1 MLRLNLRTNKNNTLV
16 YNEILKFVKT
26 QWQLSDLREIN
37 NDNGC
42 LPKDLSKCLKRVLH
56 GSYILQVNKM
66 YDISTSKYKQLERIR
81 NVSNVNIEATEDVK
95 PQIWEPK
102 AKRMLLLHLTD
113 GLQDVIGIEYKT
125 ISSLQDT
132 LIPGYKI
139 MIIGPL
145 ICRRGVMLLEESKF
159 REIGGEVES
168 LSISNALENVL
179 ARALDCPENPDP
191 YNDKDRQ
198 ENNNRPSPAT
208 NDFFEDDFEV
218 NLEEVTQIEQQ
229 NLEMDNIQSTNNTS
243 NSANTQN
250 NLSNRL
256 DIMQPTFV
264 HPKNPVN
271 DNNVHQS
278 NNINEAFDMD
288 DELLGMIE
296 EDQFIASTSC
306 TSTSSTFKNT
316 GSTDR
321 GKNLVKPFRVL
332 PKEDNDYNME
342 DNIVVVEDT
351 DNRIESFNKKE
362 NIKQQSDIDFPED
375 DFNFDDLNMLEI
387 VEKKATIPK
396 TKESDVKGNFLPS
409 KLFLKNT
416 DSVKGIK
423 SCETFKF
430 KTNSTNT
437 SKASSSMQVD
447 RQKEIGIKRPAPLI
461 SPSVIG
467 SSKKS
472 CIKETSSQ
480 EKGVRKIS
488 DFIKSKNFQEEIPA
502 KICDF
507 ICDIIEE
514 TVKEITFKTVRGQFI
529 TFGKLSRK
537 NLCWQLEG
545 TISDKTA
552 ALDVA
557 VASEIIERFLGFS
570 VKEFSQK
577 KKLAKVNCD
586 IEHELRM
593 ACRNAEQKLK
603 ELDALLELELNPNQK
618 AKVVNIRPLTDQQ
631 KISTGDLDDS
641 LCLING
647 FGCCC
652 WCCCCWSALT
662 TELGV
667 TNGRGNRRDVKP
679 TRRKVVPIQKY
690 TNCGI
695 NTRTKRDRAFCCP
708 TKQLPKT

>member
-1 MLRLNLRTNKNNTLV
+1 MNEDLMQRIKNTLQSESYFMNDTWLRDCIEYFTSENNTLV

-42 LPKDLSKCLKRVLH
+42 LPRDLNKYMYKVLH

-95 PQIWEPK
+95 PQMWEPK

-139 MIIGPL
+139 MIIGPVT
-145 ICRRGVMLLEESKF
+145 CRRGVILLEATKF
-159 REIGGEVES
+159 KEIGGEVES

-179 ARALDCPENPDP
+179 ARALNCPENPDP
-191 YNDKDRQ
+191 YNDKDSQ
-198 ENNNRPSPAT
+198 EINNTPLPAT

-218 NLEEVTQIEQQ
+218 NLEELTQIEQRNQ
-229 NLEMDNIQSTNNTS
+229 EMNNIRSTNNAL
-243 NSANTQN
+243 NSASTQN

-256 DIMQPTFV
+256 NITQPTFV
-264 HPKNPVN
+264 NSINPIN
-271 DNNVHQS
+271 DNNMYQS
-278 NNINEAFDMD
+278 NNISEALDMD
-288 DELLGMIE
+288 DELLEMIE
-296 EDQFIASTSC
+296 EDQFITSTSC
-306 TSTSSTFKNT
+306 TSTTNTFKNT
-316 GSTDR
+316 ESTDR
-321 GKNLVKPFRVL
+321 EKNLVKSFRVL

-342 DNIVVVEDT
+342 DNIVVVKDK
-351 DNRIESFNKKE
+351 DNWIEPFNKKD
-362 NIKQQSDIDFPED
+362 NIKEESDIYFPED
-375 DFNFDDLNMLEI
+375 DFNFEDLDAIEI
-387 VEKKATIPK
+387 AETKPPTIQE
-396 TKESDVKGNFLPS
+396 TTESDVKGHFLPS

-416 DSVKGIK
+416 NTVKSK
-423 SCETFKF
+423 NSCETFKL
-430 KTNSTNT
+430 KTNSTNGN
-437 SKASSSMQVD
+437 KASTSMQVD
-447 RQKEIGIKRPAPLI
+447 SQKEIGIKRPAALI
-461 SPSVIG
+461 SPSLIKP
-467 SSKKS
+467 KKS

-488 DFIKSKNFQEEIPA
+488 DFMKNNQFQEEIPA

-507 ICDIIEE
+507 ICDIINEIVE
-514 TVKEITFKTVRGQFI
+514 EITFKTVRGQFI
-529 TFGKLSRK
+529 TFGKLSKK
-537 NLCWQLEG
+537 NLCWQLDG

-557 VASEIIERFLGFS
+557 VASE
-570 VKEFSQK
+570 FSQK
-577 KKLAKVNCD
+577 KKLAKVNCNV
-586 IEHELRM
+586 EHELRM

-631 KISTGDLDDS
+631 RILIDKRLKALKI
-641 LCLING
+641 
-647 FGCCC
+647 
-652 WCCCCWSALT
+652 
-662 TELGV
+662 
-667 TNGRGNRRDVKP
+667 
-679 TRRKVVPIQKY
+679 
-690 TNCGI
+690 
-695 NTRTKRDRAFCCP
+695 
-708 TKQLPKT
+708 

>member
-1 MLRLNLRTNKNNTLV
+1 MFTKSLTR
-16 YNEILKFVKT
+16 ILHP
-26 QWQLSDLREIN
+26 SD
-37 NDNGC
+37 
-42 LPKDLSKCLKRVLH
+42 
-56 GSYILQVNKM
+56 
-66 YDISTSKYKQLERIR
+66 
-81 NVSNVNIEATEDVK
+81 ATEDVK
-95 PQIWEPK
+95 PQMWEPK
-102 AKRMLLLHLTD
+102 PKRMLQLHLTD

-125 ISSLQDT
+125 ITSLQDT

-139 MIIGPL
+139 MIIGPV
-145 ICRRGVMLLEESKF
+145 ICRRGVILLEERKF

-198 ENNNRPSPAT
+198 ENNNRPLPAP
-208 NDFFEDDFEV
+208 NNFFEDDFEV
-218 NLEEVTQIEQQ
+218 NLEEVTQIEQRM
-229 NLEMDNIQSTNNTS
+229 EMDNIQSTNNTS
-243 NSANTQN
+243 NSVNTQN

-271 DNNVHQS
+271 DYNIHQS

-288 DELLGMIE
+288 DELLGMLE

-332 PKEDNDYNME
+332 PKEDNDYNIE

-351 DNRIESFNKKE
+351 DNKIESFIKKE
-362 NIKQQSDIDFPED
+362 NIKQQRDIDFPED
-375 DFNFDDLNMLEI
+375 DFNFDDLDTLEI
-387 VEKKATIPK
+387 MEKKATIPK
-396 TKESDVKGNFLPS
+396 PEESDVKRNFLPS

-416 DSVKGIK
+416 DSVKGK
-423 SCETFKF
+423 NSCETFKF
-430 KTNSTNT
+430 KTSSSNT
-437 SKASSSMQVD
+437 SKESSSMQVD
-447 RQKEIGIKRPAPLI
+447 RQKEIGVKRPATLI

-488 DFIKSKNFQEEIPA
+488 DFLKNKNFQEDIPV

-514 TVKEITFKTVRGQFI
+514 TVKEIAFKTVRGQFI

-618 AKVVNIRPLTDQQ
+618 AKVVNIKPLTDQQ
-631 KISTGDLDDS
+631 KVIIDKRLK
-641 LCLING
+641 
-647 FGCCC
+647 
-652 WCCCCWSALT
+652 AL
-662 TELGV
+662 
-667 TNGRGNRRDVKP
+667 K
-679 TRRKVVPIQKY
+679 I
-690 TNCGI
+690 
-695 NTRTKRDRAFCCP
+695 
-708 TKQLPKT
+708 

>member
-1 MLRLNLRTNKNNTLV
+1 MNEDLMQRVKNTLQSESYTMNDTWLRDCIEYFISENNTVV

-42 LPKDLSKCLKRVLH
+42 LPKDLNKCLQR
-56 GSYILQVNKM
+56 VNKM

-81 NVSNVNIEATEDVK
+81 NVSNVNIDATEDVK
-95 PQIWEPK
+95 PQMWEPK
-102 AKRMLLLHLTD
+102 PKRMLLLHLTD

-125 ISSLQDT
+125 ITSLQDT

-139 MIIGPL
+139 MITGPV
-145 ICRRGVMLLEESKF
+145 ICRRGVILLEERKF

-198 ENNNRPSPAT
+198 ENNNRSSPAP

-218 NLEEVTQIEQQ
+218 NLEEVTQIEQRM
-229 NLEMDNIQSTNNTS
+229 EMDNIQSTNNTS
-243 NSANTQN
+243 NSVNTQN

-271 DNNVHQS
+271 DYNIHQS
-278 NNINEAFDMD
+278 NNINEDFDMD
-288 DELLGMIE
+288 DELLGMLE

-332 PKEDNDYNME
+332 PKEDNDYNIE

-351 DNRIESFNKKE
+351 DNKIESFIKQE
-362 NIKQQSDIDFPED
+362 NIKQQRDIDFPED
-375 DFNFDDLNMLEI
+375 DFNFDDLDTMEV

-396 TKESDVKGNFLPS
+396 TKESDVKRNFLPS

-416 DSVKGIK
+416 DSVKGK
-423 SCETFKF
+423 NSCETFKF
-430 KTNSTNT
+430 KTSSSNT
-437 SKASSSMQVD
+437 SKESSSMQVD
-447 RQKEIGIKRPAPLI
+447 RQKEIGVKRPATLI

-488 DFIKSKNFQEEIPA
+488 DFLKNKNFQEDIPV

-514 TVKEITFKTVRGQFI
+514 TVKEIAFKTVRGQFI

-586 IEHELRM
+586 VEHELRM

-618 AKVVNIRPLTDQQ
+618 AKVVNIKPLTDQQ
-631 KISTGDLDDS
+631 KVIIDKRLK
-641 LCLING
+641 
-647 FGCCC
+647 
-652 WCCCCWSALT
+652 AL
-662 TELGV
+662 
-667 TNGRGNRRDVKP
+667 K
-679 TRRKVVPIQKY
+679 I
-690 TNCGI
+690 
-695 NTRTKRDRAFCCP
+695 
-708 TKQLPKT
+708 